1 MRRAREAT
9 QGASPERGEE
19 KMVYVAKYFNLN
31 TFEVVIIGYYTTDVA
46 AYRACE
52 RYANYPTRVDNELLD
67 K

>member
-1 MRRAREAT
+1 
-9 QGASPERGEE
+9 
-19 KMVYVAKYFNLN
+19 MVYVAKYFNLN